1 MDSFKLLKRRT
12 TELFNSLPSS
22 LPAIKSPTFGGGNSN
37 TMKGTWE
44 KLQLPPLPRSGHT
57 ANIVDGT
64 VYIFGGGKDNE
75 VHAITLPASGAQAD
89 YYAIKAK
96 PAKPTTP
103 PKPKDANPDV
113 PSISI
118 EETPDDEPQNLSNVS
133 LSSPPPASSALKGKS
148 PASPTSSLPNI
159 PPPRKGHA
167 SAVIGHRIF
176 IFGGSSPSSS
186 EPLNESGRVWV
197 FDTRTHL
204 WSFLDPALA
213 TPTHPSGRY
222 SHSAVATTKPDNFS
236 PSHPHHS
243 SSHQTWTEWA
253 LGTDSTTLHEQGIP
267 QDPVVGFLAEKA
279 KDLDSEGY
287 GTFIISGGSL
297 TSGELTNETW
307 AFDIHSSTWQPL
319 PPSPNPPVSGASLAL
334 AKNRLYRYGGVTP
347 DGIYSGSGQI
357 DYLELALDSFNDVAS
372 AGEVLVTAKGEW
384 KSILQGKTDVGYK
397 QPDPTEVPLEE
408 EKISDWPGGRANASL
423 SVVTIG
429 GANGR
434 EYLLLAFGDGLN
446 GEKLGDV
453 WAFLTPA
460 SGHDRHHGA
469 EASFVKAQDA
479 VLGTASGLLGRG
491 GGKKGS
497 EGRWFRVV
505 MEAEDEED
513 DESVGGPG
521 GRSGAAVASIGDL
534 EESGVVI
541 WGGEGEG
548 GRVRGDGWVLRLK

>member
-22 LPAIKSPTFGGGNSN
+22 LPAIKSPAFGSGNSN

-44 KLQLPPLPRSGHT
+44 KLHLPSLPRSGHT

-64 VYIFGGGKDNE
+64 VYIFGGGRDND

-96 PAKPTTP
+96 PAQSTAA
-103 PKPKDANPDV
+103 PKPNDTNPDI

-118 EETPDDEPQNLSNVS
+118 EETPSDEPQNLSDVP
-133 LSSPPPASSALKGKS
+133 LSSPPPATAASKGKS
-148 PASPTSSLPNI
+148 PASPTSSLPDV
-159 PPPRKGHA
+159 PPARKGHA

-176 IFGGSSPSSS
+176 IFGGSSPTSP

-197 FDTRTHL
+197 FDTRIHL

-222 SHSAVATTKPDNFS
+222 GHSAVATTKPDNFS
-236 PSHPHHS
+236 PSKHGRHS
-243 SSHQTWTEWA
+243 GSQTWTEWA

-287 GTFIISGGSL
+287 GTFIISGGSFAG
-297 TSGELTNETW
+297 GELTDETW

-319 PPSPNPPVSGASLAL
+319 PPSPSPPVAGASLAL
-334 AKNRLYRYGGVTP
+334 AKNRLYKFGGEFE
-347 DGIYSGSGQI
+347 GEAKI

-372 AGEVLVTAKGEW
+372 AGEVLVTAKGQW

-397 QPDPTEVPLEE
+397 SPDPTTIPLEE
-408 EKISDWPGGRANASL
+408 EKLAGWPAPRSHASL

-429 GANGR
+429 GQNGR
-434 EYLLLAFGDGLN
+434 EYLLLAFGQGEN

-460 SGHDRHHGA
+460 SGHDKHHGT

-479 VLGTASGLLGRG
+479 VLGTASGLFGRG
-491 GGKKGS
+491 KHGSSHEGK
-497 EGRWFRVV
+497 WFRVE
-505 MEAEDEED
+505 MEAEDDEN
-513 DESVGGPG
+513 DESVEGPG
-521 GRSGAAVASIGDL
+521 GRSGASVASIGDL
-534 EESGVVI
+534 EESGVVV

-548 GRVRGDGWVLRLK
+548 GRIRGDGWVLRLK